1 MTILKTSLFVAL
13 ALFSSMVVAQTYTVK
28 NGDSLWKIAEKT
40 KSSSVTIHQMIAA
53 IHEKNAAVLGA
64 DIGRIVPGMVLDLP
78 LETEVSVA
86 RDEDAEYLLIGNA
99 KQTSTISITSQI
111 ESIEKHIS
119 QIETQIYQT
128 IASLKASN
136 ASLEKTI
143 TE

>member
-86 RDEDAEYLLIGNA
+86 RDEDAEYLLIGSS
-99 KQTSTISITSQI
+99 KQTTSVSIRSQI
-111 ESIEKHIS
+111 DSIEKHIV
-119 QIETQIYQT
+119 QIETQIRGA
-128 IASLKASN
+128 IEALNLSAAEFKA
-136 ASLEKTI
+136 LI